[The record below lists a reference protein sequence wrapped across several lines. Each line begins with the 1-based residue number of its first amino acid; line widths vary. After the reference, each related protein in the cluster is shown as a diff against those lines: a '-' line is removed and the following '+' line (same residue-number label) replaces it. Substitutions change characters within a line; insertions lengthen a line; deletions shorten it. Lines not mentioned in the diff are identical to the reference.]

1 MTKRKSEERTLGQ
14 KNVPVGF
21 DRQTCKIS
29 FAQKQV
35 ADLGPPPPPTLC
47 KLVFE
52 ELPNYYVQITSIG
65 EGCTSLLSKLQC
77 KCGLLGYCTLFIA
90 WFVFSEEKLL
100 IIFGTEKLYSKSLPH
115 ENNVFH
121 FKEMWIVKAVHYML
135 SGWWWD
141 IGKMLFLGL
150 QTIHENFHAQ
160 EGLLNINVFMAKAKY
175 QINTWFI
182 FSFFDVRI
190 NIPVISCD
198 TTHDYGW

>member
-1 MTKRKSEERTLGQ
+1 M
-14 KNVPVGF
+14 
-21 DRQTCKIS
+21 
-29 FAQKQV
+29 
-35 ADLGPPPPPTLC
+35 
-47 KLVFE
+47 
-52 ELPNYYVQITSIG
+52 
-65 EGCTSLLSKLQC
+65 
-77 KCGLLGYCTLFIA
+77 LGYLTHFIA
-90 WFVFSEEKLL
+90 SFLHWKL
-100 IIFGTEKLYSKSLPH
+100 FSKSLPH
-115 ENNVFH
+115 ENNAFH
-121 FKEMWIVKAVHYML
+121 FKEIWIVKAVHYMN

-198 TTHDYGW
+198 TTHDYGWWILGKYWKNVCLFCLFLYLILVFI